1 MADRDVCPEE
11 RNVMKT
17 QTRWLLVLVL
27 FLAAV
32 TACEG
37 GSVSGSH
44 ERCSHKV
51 DSGQCTGSFKKLTG
65 TYTLDVENDRIFN
78 NTPVEVRVQVSVESG
93 PLKVWVKSPG
103 DEITSVEVSSGQTAT
118 LTGVAVG
125 VADEFGVKFQA
136 PEEQAEGISYEI
148 TYQIR

>member
-1 MADRDVCPEE
+1 MTK
-11 RNVMKT
+11 KT
-17 QTRWLLVLVL
+17 WWVVLALVLL
-27 FLAAV
+27 LAAM

-37 GSVSGSH
+37 GSVSGSR

-51 DSGQCTGSFKKLTG
+51 DSGQCTGSFKKLSG

-78 NTPVEVRVQVSVESG
+78 DTPVQVQIQVSVENG

-103 DEITSVEVSSGQTAT
+103 DEITSVEVLPGKTAT

-136 PEEQAEGISYEI
+136 LEEQVEGVSYEI
-148 TYQIR
+148 TYQLR